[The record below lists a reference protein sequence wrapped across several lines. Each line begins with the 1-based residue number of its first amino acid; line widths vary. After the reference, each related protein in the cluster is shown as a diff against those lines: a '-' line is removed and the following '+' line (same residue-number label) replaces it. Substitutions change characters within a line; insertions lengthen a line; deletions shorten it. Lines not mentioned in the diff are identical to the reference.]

1 MQDYFQKG
9 RREENVFKV
18 HHATH
23 LAWLEPFWILLLGAF
38 ITLPGKFIPLS
49 YHPYLLAGLFL
60 FWPLRWIAYGRL
72 SRRTPL
78 DWSIALLLLW
88 LPVNLWASA
97 DRTTSWI
104 AAGYFL
110 FGLTLYTALVNW
122 PSAQRKP
129 QLAAWLLLLIGGG
142 LAIASPPLTAW
153 KPRFRLFDL
162 PLYNRLQSLPIDLG
176 ETIHANI
183 LAGALVIVLPIFVS
197 LAIKKRGTQINAD
210 KRRWTQ
216 VALRLLFCVM
226 ALVVGGVI
234 MLTQSRGGY
243 LALAVAL
250 PLVFVLRWPRLLYGV
265 PVLVVVAML
274 AINRAGLGVVLDQ
287 LSSDGTLG
295 GWAGRIDIWT
305 QSLNALHDFVFT
317 GIGIGTFTLVLPL
330 LYPLRVSI
338 EGYPHAHN
346 LFLQIGVDLGLPGLI
361 AYLALLINLFVML
374 WGALRSTRSPSP
386 TDGDASLH
394 WALAVGALGGL
405 VAMLIHG
412 LLDAATWGN
421 KLAFIP
427 WVLFALITLIHQK
440 TSKTLPLVEI
450 NRNSSP
456 EETSSSTA
464 RGI

>member
-1 MQDYFQKG
+1 
-9 RREENVFKV
+9 
-18 HHATH
+18 
-23 LAWLEPFWILLLGAF
+23 
-38 ITLPGKFIPLS
+38 
-49 YHPYLLAGLFL
+49 
-60 FWPLRWIAYGRL
+60 
-72 SRRTPL
+72 
-78 DWSIALLLLW
+78 
-88 LPVNLWASA
+88 
-97 DRTTSWI
+97 
-104 AAGYFL
+104 
-110 FGLTLYTALVNW
+110 
-122 PSAQRKP
+122 
-129 QLAAWLLLLIGGG
+129 
-142 LAIASPPLTAW
+142 
-153 KPRFRLFDL
+153 
-162 PLYNRLQSLPIDLG
+162 
-176 ETIHANI
+176 
-183 LAGALVIVLPIFVS
+183 
-197 LAIKKRGTQINAD
+197 
-210 KRRWTQ
+210 
-216 VALRLLFCVM
+216 M

-250 PLVFVLRWPRLLYGV
+250 PLVFILRWPRLIYGV

-361 AYLALLINLFVML
+361 AYLALLIDLFVML
-374 WGALRSTRSPSP
+374 WGSLRAFRFTSPS
-386 TDGDASLH
+386 DLQSSGDDSLYR
-394 WALAVGALGGL
+394 ALAAGAFGGL
-405 VAMLIHG
+405 VAMLTHG
-412 LLDAATWGN
+412 LLDAVTWGN
-421 KLAFIP
+421 KLAFVP

-450 NRNSSP
+450 DRNSSP